1 MTFNL
6 KEQTMR
12 RVLLAIVSTVAS
24 LIVLLGFKTHSV
36 TSATAATSGSSPT
49 TIPSTSSGSSNSGS
63 SGSSDGSSSSGSS
76 GSTSTG
82 TKTVTGDSADT
93 RYGPVQVKIT
103 VTNGKIT
110 AVQAVDYPMNDPRD
124 QEINSYAIPQ
134 LNSEAVAAGNA
145 QIDTISGATYTSD
158 GYITS
163 LQSALDKAGL

>member
-1 MTFNL
+1 
-6 KEQTMR
+6 MR

-24 LIVLLGFKTHSV
+24 LVVLLGFKTHSV

-49 TIPSTSSGSSNSGS
+49 TIPSTSSGSSNSGSSGS